1 MGFGNLRRA
10 HSEELMSEVGLN
22 NDTPS
27 FYANATV
34 NGPKKMA
41 KSAKN
46 SLEDDTSLMVSD
58 KPRRVRHNSAESA
71 AEMTRKFQHCPEY
84 ADFYT
89 GQVRLIVEFA

>member
-10 HSEELMSEVGLN
+10 HSEELMSEIGLN
-22 NDTPS
+22 NDPSS

-34 NGPKKMA
+34 NGPKKTG
-41 KSAKN
+41 KSGKN

-89 GQVRLIVEFA
+89 GQVRLS